1 MKILNLEQLRNTE
14 RNVKFNAGNSIRFL
28 LESDGMGFSF
38 HQTEM
43 KKSKHPFVWHYKYHK
58 ECCYCIQG
66 FAILTNLE
74 TGDEHEIRVGDM
86 YVLDSHTK
94 HSFIPLEDTILVSVF
109 NPPITGNE
117 IHQKDGSYLI
127 KNKNK

>member
-1 MKILNLEQLRNTE
+1 MKILNLEQLRKTN

-43 KKSKHPFVWHYKYHK
+43 PKSKEPYVWHYKNHL

-66 FAILTNLE
+66 FAIITDLTNG
-74 TGDEHEIRVGDM
+74 TSHEIRVGDM
-86 YVLDSHTK
+86 YVLDAHQK
-94 HSFIPLEDTILVSVF
+94 HSFLPLEDTILISVF
-109 NPPITGNE
+109 NPPVTGNE
-117 IHQKDGSYLI
+117 VHQEDGSYSII
-127 KNKNK
+127 KQN